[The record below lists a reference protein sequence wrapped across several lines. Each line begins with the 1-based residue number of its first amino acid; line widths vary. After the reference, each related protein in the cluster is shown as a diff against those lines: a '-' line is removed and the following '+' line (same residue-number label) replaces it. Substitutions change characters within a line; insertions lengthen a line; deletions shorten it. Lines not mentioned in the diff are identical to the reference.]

1 MLALH
6 ENALI
11 AALKARPGLTNTL
24 RQVGAIPNVP
34 TEKLLQQ
41 YAADAPAVYVAA
53 PLLVV
58 DNDLAVMRFTLVLMV
73 HNVGSRDQARKGN
86 AKELGVDQYFT
97 LVCRTINAKKI
108 GDATWYV
115 KRAEYADDDL
125 FVKQGLTVM
134 EIAIESSPQE
144 LPYEVDENTTDLQL
158 DDLNHVHMDMDIA
171 PHVLSTEY
179 GKWLLEPPNFTNSRP
194 DAQADV
200 QLAGGSA

>member
-11 AALKARPGLTNTL
+11 AALQARPGLKNTL
-24 RQVGAIPNVP
+24 REVGAIPAVP
-34 TEKLLQQ
+34 SEKLLQQ
-41 YAADAPAVYVAA
+41 YAADAPAIYVAA

-73 HNVGSRDQARKGN
+73 RNVASRDQARKGN
-86 AKELGVDQYFT
+86 VKELGVDQYFT
-97 LVCRTINAKKI
+97 LVCRTVNSKKI

-134 EIAIESSPQE
+134 EIAIESSAQE
-144 LPYEVDENTTDLQL
+144 LPYEVDENTDDMQL
-158 DDLNHVHMDMDIA
+158 DDLKQVHMDMDIA
-171 PHVLSTEY
+171 PHALSTEY
-179 GKWLLEPPNFTNSRP
+179 GKWLLVPPDFTQSRP

-200 QLAGGSA
+200 QLPGGSA

>member
-1 MLALH
+1 MLAFH

-11 AALKARPGLTNTL
+11 AALKARPGLRNTL
-24 RQVGAIPNVP
+24 REVGAIPNVP

-41 YAADAPAVYVAA
+41 YAADAPAIYVAA

-58 DNDLAVMRFTLVLMV
+58 ENDMAVMRFTLVIMV
-73 HNVGSRDQARKGN
+73 RNAASRDQARKGN
-86 AKELGVDQYFT
+86 VKELGVDQYFT
-97 LVCRTINAKKI
+97 LLCRTINSKKI

-125 FVKQGLTVM
+125 FVKQSLTVM
-134 EIAIESSPQE
+134 EIAIESSAQE

-158 DDLNHVHMDMDIA
+158 DDLKHVHMDMDIA
-171 PHVLSTEY
+171 PHALSTEY
-179 GKWLLEPPNFTNSRP
+179 GKWLQVPPDFTQSRP
-194 DAQADV
+194 DAQAEV